1 MKTGKQIRLV
11 AEDLAKKCIAQAE
24 AADIIELSGAKLAE
38 IPELIAG
45 WEEVKTYP
53 IITDGCIIVSYDGGR
68 VLHILFDLLPE
79 GLIELKGSL
88 VDTDGVAHYA
98 QYTIAQN
105 ADDPLTVVASN
116 YNDAA
121 TAIYSKQR
129 RRVEEIDKY
138 IDAAISENSGIAA
151 AYLAVMAYLNFLLE
165 HPEQKE
171 IERKGRKESARRT
184 TKKRETVPSLPEEQ
198 KPREI
203 VINGVRII
211 TRDKRAVSAVVS
223 KTRRRIATSWSV
235 IGHYRHYKSGKVS
248 YVRPHVRGQ
257 NKDGNVARHIIRIE

>member
-1 MKTGKQIRLV
+1 MKTDKQIRLV
-11 AEDLAKKCIAQAE
+11 AEDLAKRCIEQAE
-24 AADIIELSGAKLAE
+24 AADRIELSGAKLAE
-38 IPELIAG
+38 IPELIAR

-53 IITDGCIIVSYDGGR
+53 IITGGCVIVSYDGGR
-68 VLHILFDLLPE
+68 VLRILFDMLPE

-88 VDTDGVAHYA
+88 VDADGVAHYA

-105 ADDPLTVVASN
+105 TDDPLTVVASN

-121 TAIYSKQR
+121 TVIYSKQR
-129 RRVEEIDKY
+129 RKTEEIDKY
-138 IDAAISENSGIAA
+138 IDDAISENSGIAA

-171 IERKGRKESARRT
+171 IERRERKESARKSVKSQ
-184 TKKRETVPSLPEEQ
+184 KKKEAPAEQ

-203 VINGVRII
+203 VINGVKII
-211 TRDKRAVSAVVS
+211 TRDKNAAAAVVS
-223 KTRRRIATSWSV
+223 KTRRRIASSWSV

-248 YVRPHVRGQ
+248 YVHPHVRGQ